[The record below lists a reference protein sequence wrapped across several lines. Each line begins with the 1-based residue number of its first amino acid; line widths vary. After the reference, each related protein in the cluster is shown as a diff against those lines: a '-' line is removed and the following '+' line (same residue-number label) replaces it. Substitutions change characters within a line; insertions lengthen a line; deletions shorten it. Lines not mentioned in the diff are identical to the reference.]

1 MNWLDKLGYGGI
13 TAVIGML
20 IVFSGLAIIIGML
33 FAMAAIFRK
42 IDKKK
47 ADKAAEV
54 AKAAEAAKA
63 AAAAAAAPVP
73 AAAPAEET
81 VTEEVTDD
89 SELIAV
95 IAAAIAAFDGTGKK
109 IAVKAVRRISGWK
122 NAARTEQIYKF

>member
-1 MNWLDKLGYGGI
+1 MKKLI
-13 TAVIGML
+13 ALLLALTM
-20 IVFSGLAIIIGML
+20 VFALCACG
-33 FAMAAIFRK
+33 
-42 IDKKK
+42 
-47 ADKAAEV
+47 ET
-54 AKAAEAAKA
+54 
-63 AAAAAAAPVP
+63 AAPAP

-122 NAARTEQIYKF
+122 NAARTEQIFKF